1 MPRTGGPEPELI
13 LPIAKMG
20 PAPLNVLSPEY
31 QAYQSA
37 ARRADAHNKVA
48 KAIKGLH
55 GSLNPYRDQ
64 AIRIGGQTINVL
76 ARRSGDAVVGDS
88 QWLVEINKD
97 KKPFIRAGSLIFK
110 SITDI
115 LPADV
120 ANYNATTGWTHSS
133 VPTSGDLVCFKLTLD
148 VNVAI
153 TQIDLD
159 VRNTVANDFYV
170 TTPAA
175 PPVPE
180 FINTL
185 WLPIA
190 LISVVSEVMTVKAQF
205 VSGPVRLR
213 QFVWDTFWGYGIV

>member
-1 MPRTGGPEPELI
+1 MI
-13 LPIAKMG
+13 LPIVKMG

-31 QAYQSA
+31 QAHQSA

-88 QWLVEINKD
+88 QWLVEINAD

-110 SITDI
+110 SITDTT
-115 LPADV
+115 PATV
-120 ANYNATTGWTHSS
+120 ANYDAATGWTATDAGSD
-133 VPTSGDLVCFKLTLD
+133 GEMVCFKLTMD

-153 TQIDLD
+153 TAINLD
-159 VRNTVANDFYV
+159 VRDVEADDFY
-170 TTPAA
+170 TTTEAS
-175 PPVPE
+175 PPTPE
-180 FINTL
+180 FINEL

-190 LISVVSEVMTVKAQF
+190 LIGAVDGVVTVRAQF

-213 QFVWDTFWGYGIV
+213 QFVWDTFWGYGIVP